1 MRAVV
6 GEETLE
12 ALQRS
17 LTAREADSVD
27 REVVDQARVKVML
40 GVAAVRASD
49 TRRRLLSDRKLR
61 TERADEL
68 GEDRLVAEVARN
80 FREPREERVDRHRPR
95 GPALSV
101 EITRQTDLHA
111 IALLAHNDLS
121 KTPDPDYKTCSL
133 QPCTVQYTV
142 PALSGAELLTVTGV
156 TKRFGGVEALAGC
169 SLAVRQGSITGL
181 IGPNGAGKTT
191 LFNVITGLTPA
202 GGGEIRLDGD
212 RLDGLSAHAIARRG
226 VGRTFQIP
234 RPLGRMTV
242 LENVLVYAHDHPGEA
257 LTRVFAASK
266 RVRAEETRVRE
277 RALAI
282 LESVDLAHLATARA
296 ETLSGGQ
303 KKLLELARALMSDP
317 RIILLDE
324 PGAGVNPTLMRSLV
338 EGIRALQKAGRTFL
352 LIEHD
357 MDLVTELCDPVIVM
371 AQGRKL
377 MEGPF
382 AEVRRDPR
390 VLEAYLGT
398 AA

>member
-1 MRAVV
+1 MIRN
-6 GEETLE
+6 
-12 ALQRS
+12 
-17 LTAREADSVD
+17 DS
-27 REVVDQARVKVML
+27 Q
-40 GVAAVRASD
+40 
-49 TRRRLLSDRKLR
+49 TQRRRRS
-61 TERADEL
+61 ERRGHGGTAT
-68 GEDRLVAEVARN
+68 GE
-80 FREPREERVDRHRPR
+80 
-95 GPALSV
+95 
-101 EITRQTDLHA
+101 
-111 IALLAHNDLS
+111 LLA
-121 KTPDPDYKTCSL
+121 
-133 QPCTVQYTV
+133 
-142 PALSGAELLTVTGV
+142 VTSV

-169 SLAVRQGSITGL
+169 TLSVGEGSITGL

-191 LFNVITGLTPA
+191 LFNVISGLMPA
-202 GGGEIRLDGD
+202 DGGQIRLGAD
-212 RLDGLSAHAIARRG
+212 RLDGLPAHAIARRG

-242 LENVLVYAHDHPGEA
+242 LENVLVYAHDQPGERLA
-257 LTRVFAASK
+257 GVFTTPKGVTAEES
-266 RVRAEETRVRE
+266 RVRG
-277 RALAI
+277 RAQAI
-282 LESVDLAHLATARA
+282 LHSVDLAHLAGARA

-338 EGIRALQKAGRTFL
+338 ETIRALRAAGRTFL

-398 AA
+398 

>member
-1 MRAVV
+1 MIR
-6 GEETLE
+6 GGSEEP
-12 ALQRS
+12 A
-17 LTAREADSVD
+17 TAA
-27 REVVDQARVKVML
+27 
-40 GVAAVRASD
+40 
-49 TRRRLLSDRKLR
+49 
-61 TERADEL
+61 
-68 GEDRLVAEVARN
+68 
-80 FREPREERVDRHRPR
+80 
-95 GPALSV
+95 
-101 EITRQTDLHA
+101 
-111 IALLAHNDLS
+111 
-121 KTPDPDYKTCSL
+121 
-133 QPCTVQYTV
+133 
-142 PALSGAELLTVTGV
+142 LLTVTGI

-169 SLAVRQGSITGL
+169 TLSVSEGSITGL

-191 LFNVITGLTPA
+191 LFNVISGLAPA
-202 GGGEIRLDGD
+202 DGGEIRLGAH
-212 RLDGLSAHAIARRG
+212 RLDGLAAHAIARHG

-242 LENVLVYAHDHPGEA
+242 LENVLVYAHDQPGER
-257 LTRVFAASK
+257 LTRVFAAPK
-266 RVRAEETRVRE
+266 RVRAEEH
-277 RALAI
+277 RARSRAHAL
-282 LESVDLAHLATARA
+282 LESVELAHLAAARA

-338 EGIRALQKAGRTFL
+338 ETIRSLRAAGRTFL

-377 MEGPF
+377 VEGPF

-398 AA
+398 

>member
-1 MRAVV
+1 M
-6 GEETLE
+6 TY
-12 ALQRS
+12 
-17 LTAREADSVD
+17 
-27 REVVDQARVKVML
+27 
-40 GVAAVRASD
+40 D
-49 TRRRLLSDRKLR
+49 TRRRAPR
-61 TERADEL
+61 TTSRPARRPHDE
-68 GEDRLVAEVARN
+68 
-80 FREPREERVDRHRPR
+80 EPVTAP
-95 GPALSV
+95 
-101 EITRQTDLHA
+101 
-111 IALLAHNDLS
+111 
-121 KTPDPDYKTCSL
+121 
-133 QPCTVQYTV
+133 
-142 PALSGAELLTVTGV
+142 LLTIAGV
-156 TKRFGGVEALAGC
+156 TKRFGGVEALTGC
-169 SLAVRQGSITGL
+169 TLSVGEGSITGL

-191 LFNVITGLTPA
+191 LFNVISGLTPA
-202 GGGEIRLDGD
+202 DGGQIRLGAD
-212 RLDGLSAHAIARRG
+212 RLDGLPAHTIARRG

-242 LENVLVYAHDHPGEA
+242 LENLLVYAHDQLGETLA
-257 LTRVFAASK
+257 RVFTAPG
-266 RVRAEETRVRE
+266 RVSAEEHRLRE
-277 RALAI
+277 RAHAI
-282 LESVDLAHLATARA
+282 LESVDLAHLASARA

-324 PGAGVNPTLMRSLV
+324 PGAGVNPTLMRSLIAT
-338 EGIRALQKAGRTFL
+338 IRGLQAAGRTFL